1 MSQQSSEK
9 KQNALGRF
17 DSQEIALKTRSQ
29 LEAAG
34 IPAEQI
40 TLQTNSFNP
49 PVPIE
54 ATQTIPNAKS
64 GAIVGGVLGGLI
76 GLSISLIIAGF
87 PQAGFAVFNNFDA
100 LNFFAPLIGGIIGA
114 AAISL
119 IAGLSGNSV
128 LQPNPPVQ
136 NYEVAKRYSLAVE
149 GTAEEITKAKQI
161 MMQNE
166 DRYTRS
172 DS

>member
-9 KQNALGRF
+9 TQHTWGKF
-17 DSQEIALKTRSQ
+17 ESEEIAVKTRSE

-40 TLQTNSFNP
+40 SLQTNSFNP

-54 ATQTIPNAKS
+54 DTQTIPNAKS

-136 NYEVAKRYSLAVE
+136 NNEVAKRYSISVE
-149 GTAEEITKAKQI
+149 GTAEEVTKAKQI
-161 MMQNE
+161 IMQNE
-166 DRYTRS
+166 DKYTKS